1 MTEPP
6 RLRRI
11 TAEEH
16 GEGWTIY
23 LASSKNAVWMRHTRD
38 EKPKSINHIEAE
50 YMNTET
56 LLRDSD
62 LHVEN
67 QPIKKC
73 EGDVSC
79 STVGT

>member
-38 EKPKSINHIEAE
+38 EKPNSKNHIEAE

-62 LHVEN
+62 LTDFFYLFFLV
-67 QPIKKC
+67 PVFLKL
-73 EGDVSC
+73 SM
-79 STVGT
+79 